1 MDFKLRLD
9 TIIFEHVSEG
19 VLIVDSLGVIRK
31 VNESAS
37 RIFGYSEEEL
47 IGQKIEILIPT
58 NIRHPHVKMRDD
70 YLIAPKARSM
80 GINQDLKGLKK
91 NKEEF
96 PVEVSLNPCKVDNEK
111 FIVAFIQDITV
122 RKEAEN
128 QLINYKNMLEDE
140 VEDRMLI
147 LKEAIAKLELT
158 KEQLDQSLQKEREVN
173 SMKNKFISIASH
185 EFRTPLATILSSLSL
200 AERYSEKN
208 DAENRDK
215 HFQKI
220 KKSVRNLTEILND
233 ILSVNKLEEGKVEVC
248 FANYSL
254 KEIIENGTN
263 EISGI
268 LKANQKLVIEDF
280 SSENATFV
288 TDKKLIR
295 HILQNLLTNA
305 VKFSHENDTIILRIE
320 TDEETTSFSVIDQG
334 IGIPEDE
341 KANLFT
347 RFYRSSN
354 VGNIQG
360 TGLGLSIVA
369 QYTELLNGEI
379 SLNSV
384 ENVGSTFRVTFK
396 TDN

>member
-1 MDFKLRLD
+1 VDFKLRLD

-31 VNESAS
+31 VNKSAS
-37 RIFGYSEEEL
+37 RIFGYLEEEL
-47 IGQKIEILIPT
+47 LGQKIEILIPT
-58 NIRHPHVKMRDD
+58 SIRHSHVKTREN
-70 YLIAPKARSM
+70 YQSEPKARSM
-80 GINQDLKGLKK
+80 GVNQDLRGLKK
-91 NKEEF
+91 NNEEF
-96 PVEVSLNPCKVDNEK
+96 PLEVSLNPCKVDGEQ

-147 LKEAIAKLELT
+147 LKEAIAKLEIT
-158 KEQLDQSLQKEREVN
+158 KVQLDQSLQKEREVN

-248 FANYSL
+248 FATYPL

-288 TDKKLIR
+288 TDKKLVR

-305 VKFSHENDTIILRIE
+305 VKFSHENNTIILRIE

-341 KANLFT
+341 QANLFT

-369 QYTELLNGEI
+369 QYTELLNGEV
-379 SLNSV
+379 SLNSI